1 MPQLKHRPA
10 YYLRKNAGR
19 TYFSRESTPLK
30 GNFWSFTWSQS
41 SKTHQ
46 DPDRKRGLTT
56 EHLTVVSG
64 T

>member
-10 YYLRKNAGR
+10 YYPRKNAGR

-30 GNFWSFTWSQS
+30 GNVWSFTWSQS

-56 EHLTVVSG
+56 EHLTV
-64 T
+64 